1 MLQEHEFVVLRPL
14 SEPSN
19 LKRFK
24 DAWNMLR
31 AHLEVKDDSQ
41 PQRDVEESIQEATK
55 LIQERRG
62 GTVKRAVVQFQ
73 SGIKINVLA
82 VTFGDDRAAF
92 PIENIRD
99 ITTAHQRMPTSYDFL
114 KACEW
119 FFPAGVPNHAWWEI
133 GKAVKEAP
141 DAEKNIRLD
150 AQLIALY
157 TPSRVAFVIER
168 LCSVSSLAPF
178 RTALVGAARAYFAGI
193 SNASTALLAP
203 LVEGAA
209 RRLGEQVATELNRR
223 LDPESVLR
231 VKIDAKHIDLRSLI
245 YWFSD
250 VAIRAILLIRPF
262 HEYRWVPGSFFAREF
277 LIVSDYY
284 ILIFDLFQRHCAD
297 FFYSNTGDYKGLTG
311 LNRHAMVHAMAPSD
325 LESKGN
331 FCRLLSMFE
340 VLYEAAAYGLNGTDF
355 LPIPV
360 PAPPVGYA
368 GDFALH
374 QIVGTHLAE
383 VRARVADNV

>member
-1 MLQEHEFVVLRPL
+1 MLQEHEFVVLGPL

-31 AHLEVKDDSQ
+31 AHLEAQ
-41 PQRDVEESIQEATK
+41 PQRDAEDSIQKATK

-62 GTVKRAVVQFQ
+62 GAVKRAVIQTQ
-73 SGIKINVLA
+73 SGIKVNVLSVA
-82 VTFGDDRAAF
+82 FGDDRAAF
-92 PIENIRD
+92 PLESIRD
-99 ITTAHQRMPTSYDFL
+99 AAAAHRKMPTSYDFL
-114 KACEW
+114 KTCEW
-119 FFPAGVPNHAWWEI
+119 FFPAGVPNHAWWDI

-168 LCSVSSLAPF
+168 LCSVSSLAAF
-178 RTALVGAARAYFAGI
+178 RTALVGAARAYFTGI
-193 SNASTALLAP
+193 TNAATALLAP

-223 LDPESVLR
+223 LDPKSVLR
-231 VKIDAKHIDLRSLI
+231 VKTDAKHIDLRSLI
-245 YWFSD
+245 HWFSD
-250 VAIRAILLIRPF
+250 VAIRAMLLIRPF
-262 HEYRWVPGSFFAREF
+262 HEYRWVPGAFFARDF
-277 LIVSDYY
+277 LIASDYC
-284 ILIFDLFQRHCAD
+284 ILIFDLFRRHCAD
-297 FFYSNTGDYKGLTG
+297 FFYSNTAGYKGLTG
-311 LNRHAMVHAMAPSD
+311 LNRHAMLHAMSPGD

-374 QIVGTHLAE
+374 QILGTHLAE
-383 VRARVADNV
+383 GRARVTANQ